1 MSETSIVGIDVDSIW
16 LVVSMYGNAGTR
28 QVANQATAIRA
39 WLAELPA
46 NSRIGL
52 ESTSR
57 YHEPVVTLAQAAGHT
72 VFVLN
77 PRDVRYYAK
86 GVGCRGKTDRVDAQ
100 VIARYVAKEGD
111 HLHAYVPRT
120 QAQQQMHV
128 LQQQRAAVTRSQTLL
143 QQALSAHGGVS
154 DTFQPMLEAIR
165 KTLRELDRQI
175 QALSRQGP
183 EAALYRRLLTIPGVG
198 PVIAACLAHH
208 LMRWPLARADAW
220 VAYTGLDPRAND
232 SGRKTG
238 VRRLSKRGEP
248 TLRQMLYMAAMTFAR
263 NPLGKPLN
271 QAHRQRG
278 LSSTAT
284 YNILARK
291 LARIAW
297 GLHKSEQDFDP
308 VRFAADHRIAVTA

>member
-1 MSETSIVGIDVDSIW
+1 MSEASIIGIDVDSAW
-16 LVVSMYGNAGTR
+16 LVVATYGSAGTR
-28 QVANQATAIRA
+28 QIANQATAIRE
-39 WLAELPA
+39 WLTELPLH
-46 NSRIGL
+46 SRIGL
-52 ESTSR
+52 ESTSH
-57 YHEPVVTLAQAAGHT
+57 YHALTVKLAQAAGHT

-77 PRDVRYYAK
+77 PRDVRYYAL
-86 GVGCRGKTDRVDAQ
+86 GVGRRGKTDRVDAQ
-100 VIARYVAKEGD
+100 VIARYVAKEGE
-111 HLHAYVPRT
+111 HLHAYLPRT
-120 QAQQQMHV
+120 PAQQQMHA
-128 LQQQRAAVTRSQTLL
+128 LQQQRAAVTRSQAML
-143 QQALSAHGGVS
+143 QQALGAHGAIS
-154 DTFQPMLEAIR
+154 DTFRPMLQAMR
-165 KTLRELDRQI
+165 TTLREVDRQI

-183 EAALYRRLLTIPGVG
+183 QAALYRRLMTIPGVG
-198 PVIAACLAHH
+198 PVIAACVAHH
-208 LMRWPLARADAW
+208 LTRWPLAGADAW

-263 NPLGKPLN
+263 NPLGRSLN

-308 VRFAADHRIAVTA
+308 VRLAADHHIALAA

>member
-1 MSETSIVGIDVDSIW
+1 MSEAPIIGIDVDSAG
-16 LVVSMYGNAGTR
+16 LVVATYGHPGTR
-28 QVANQATAIRA
+28 QVANQATAIGH
-39 WLAELPA
+39 WLAGLPA
-46 NSRIGL
+46 HSRIGL
-52 ESTSR
+52 ESTSH
-57 YHEPVVTLAQAAGHT
+57 YHELTVKLAQAAGHT

-77 PRDVRYYAK
+77 PREVRHYAL
-86 GVGCRGKTDRVDAQ
+86 GVGRRGKTDRVDAQ

-120 QAQQQMHV
+120 PAQQQMHV
-128 LQQQRAAVTRSQTLL
+128 LQQQRAAVTRSQAML
-143 QQALSAHGGVS
+143 QQALSAHGAVS
-154 DTFQPMLEAIR
+154 DTFQPMLAAIG

-183 EAALYRRLLTIPGVG
+183 EAALYRRLMTIPGVG

-208 LMRWPLARADAW
+208 LTRWPLTGADAW

-263 NPLGKPLN
+263 NKLGKPLN

-297 GLHKSEQDFDP
+297 GLHKSGQDFDP
-308 VRFAADHRIAVTA
+308 ARFAVDHRIAMPA

>member
-1 MSETSIVGIDVDSIW
+1 MSETNIFGIDVDSIW
-16 LVVSMYGNAGTR
+16 LVVARYGNAGTH

-57 YHEPVVTLAQAAGHT
+57 YHEGVVKLAQAAGHS

-77 PRDVRYYAK
+77 PRDVRHYAK
-86 GVGCRGKTDRVDAQ
+86 GVGRRGKTDRVDAQ

-120 QAQQQMHV
+120 PAQQQMHV

-143 QQALSAHGGVS
+143 QQALSAHGAVN
-154 DTFQPMLEAIR
+154 DTFQPMFQAIR
-165 KTLRELDRQI
+165 QTLQELDRQI
-175 QALSRQGP
+175 QALSRQGAT
-183 EAALYRRLLTIPGVG
+183 AALYRRLLTIPGVG

-208 LMRWPLARADAW
+208 LTRWPLTGADAW
-220 VAYTGLDPRAND
+220 VAYTGLDPRPND

-263 NPLGKPLN
+263 KLGKPLS

-297 GLHKSEQDFDP
+297 GLYKSEQDFDP
-308 VRFAADHRIAVTA
+308 VRFAADHRITLAA